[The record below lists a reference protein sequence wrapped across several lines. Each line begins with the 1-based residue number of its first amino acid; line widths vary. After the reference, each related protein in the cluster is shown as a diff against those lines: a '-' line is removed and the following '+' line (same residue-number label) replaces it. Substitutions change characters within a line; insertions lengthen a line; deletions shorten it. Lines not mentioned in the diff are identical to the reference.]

1 MRIIIQVVKNA
12 KVEVANKILSE
23 IEKGFLLF
31 VGFKD
36 DDDHQIIDKMIE
48 KLLKLRIFSDMN
60 GKTNLCLNDVN
71 GAILSISQFTLYASL
86 KDGNRPSFVKA
97 KKYDDAKECY
107 NYFFNQLKQRHHN
120 SFDGLFGADMQV
132 SLTNDGPATYILDSE
147 VLFA

>member
-1 MRIIIQVVKNA
+1 
-12 KVEVANKILSE
+12 
-23 IEKGFLLF
+23 
-31 VGFKD
+31 
-36 DDDHQIIDKMIE
+36 MIE
-48 KLLKLRIFSDMN
+48 KLLKLRIFSDIN

-86 KDGNRPSFVKA
+86 KDGNRPSFAKA

-107 NYFFNQLKQRHHN
+107 SYFFNQLKQRHPN

>member
-1 MRIIIQVVKNA
+1 MRIIVQVVKNA
-12 KVEVANKILSE
+12 KVEVEDKILSE
-23 IEKGFLLF
+23 INKGFLLL

-36 DDDHQIIDKMIE
+36 GDDYQVIDKMID
-48 KLLKLRIFSDMN
+48 KLLKLRIFSDTN

-86 KDGNRPSFVKA
+86 NDGNRPSFVKA

-107 NYFFNQLKQRHHN
+107 NYFFNQLKQRHPN

>member
-1 MRIIIQVVKNA
+1 MRIIVQVVKNA
-12 KVEVANKILSE
+12 KVEVEDKILSK
-23 IEKGFLLF
+23 INKGFLLF

-36 DDDHQIIDKMIE
+36 DDDYQVIDKMIE

-107 NYFFNQLKQRHHN
+107 NYFLNQLKQRHPN

>member
-1 MRIIIQVVKNA
+1 MRIIVQVVKNA
-12 KVEVANKILSE
+12 KVEVANKILSK

-107 NYFFNQLKQRHHN
+107 SYFFNQLKQRHPN

-147 VLFA
+147 VLFT

>member
-1 MRIIIQVVKNA
+1 MRIIVQVVINA

-107 NYFFNQLKQRHHN
+107 NYFFNQLKQRHPN

>member
-1 MRIIIQVVKNA
+1 MRIIVQVVKNA
-12 KVEVANKILSE
+12 KVEVEDKILSE

-97 KKYDDAKECY
+97 KKYDAAKECY
-107 NYFFNQLKQRHHN
+107 NYFFNQLKQRHPN

>member
-1 MRIIIQVVKNA
+1 MRIIVQVVKNA
-12 KVEVANKILSE
+12 KVEVANKILSK

-86 KDGNRPSFVKA
+86 KDGNRPSFAKA

-107 NYFFNQLKQRHHN
+107 SYFFNQLKQRHPN

-147 VLFA
+147 VLFT

>member
-1 MRIIIQVVKNA
+1 MRIIVQVVKNA

-107 NYFFNQLKQRHHN
+107 NYFFNQLKQRHPN

>member
-1 MRIIIQVVKNA
+1 MKIIVQVVKNA
-12 KVEVANKILSE
+12 KVEVANKILSK

-107 NYFFNQLKQRHHN
+107 SYFFNQLKQRHPN